1 MLMIW
6 LIVALLVS
14 RAQVRS
20 QQQQQQ
26 AREVAG
32 GGGEVVGAQLPAAA
46 GAGVVGLGK
55 CRFVRVHLPV

>member
-1 MLMIW
+1 MIW

-20 QQQQQQ
+20 QQQQ

-32 GGGEVVGAQLPAAA
+32 GGGEVGAQLPAAA

>member
-6 LIVALLVS
+6 LIVAWLVS

-20 QQQQQQ
+20 QQQQ

-55 CRFVRVHLPV
+55 CVVLFACICPV

>member
-1 MLMIW
+1 
-6 LIVALLVS
+6 VALLVP

-20 QQQQQQ
+20 QQQQQ
-26 AREVAG
+26 AREVSV

-55 CRFVRVHLPV
+55 CVVLFACICPV

>member
-6 LIVALLVS
+6 LIVAWLVS

-20 QQQQQQ
+20 QQQQQ